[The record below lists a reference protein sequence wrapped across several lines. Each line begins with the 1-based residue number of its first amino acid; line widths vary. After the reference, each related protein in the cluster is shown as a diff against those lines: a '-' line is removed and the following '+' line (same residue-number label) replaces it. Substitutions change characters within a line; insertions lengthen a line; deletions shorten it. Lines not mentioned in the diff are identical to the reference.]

1 MEGKIYCFQYDI
13 TNNLAFRQEY
23 DYYSINNDSEYVYF
37 ELEDDRTICLNR
49 VDVEVDNEIDV
60 VNIEGRKVIWL
71 YTFIDDINRALDV
84 LYRKIESERE
94 KVKAEIEA
102 KQRNY
107 ATLSDILVTFE
118 EKKNTIKEK
127 YPNGVKESK

>member
-1 MEGKIYCFQYDI
+1 MMEGKIYCFQYDI
-13 TNNLAFRQEY
+13 TNNVAVRQEY
-23 DYYSINNDSEYVYF
+23 DYYSVKNIPEDVYF
-37 ELEDDRTICLNR
+37 ELKDGRTVCLNR
-49 VDVEVDNEIDV
+49 VDVEVDNTIEA

-71 YTFIDDINRALDV
+71 YTFVDDINRALDV

-107 ATLSDILVTFE
+107 ATFSDILVTFE
-118 EKKNTIKEK
+118 QKKNIIKEK
-127 YPNGVKESK
+127 YPKGVKE

>member
-13 TNNLAFRQEY
+13 TNNLIFRKEY

-94 KVKAEIEA
+94 KLQAEIEA

-107 ATLSDILVTFE
+107 ATLSDILVIFE
-118 EKKNTIKEK
+118 QKKNTIKEK
-127 YPNGVKESK
+127 YPNGVKENN